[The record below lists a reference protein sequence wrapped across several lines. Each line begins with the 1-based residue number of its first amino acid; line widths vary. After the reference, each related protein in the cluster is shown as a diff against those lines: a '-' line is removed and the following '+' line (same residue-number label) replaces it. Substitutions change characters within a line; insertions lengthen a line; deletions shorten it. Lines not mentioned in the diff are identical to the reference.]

1 LFAFQCKMYLGH
13 VKVLLGMFLSLKTL
27 YRKRTVIWPFY
38 FYTIIRTLS
47 ENVSTKSENISEIK
61 ILGINQEEVTVPK
74 MDGTRGSGLYSIPF
88 LLNQCPSREWCEIF
102 INKWDHP
109 RHYSTMHRPGIAK
122 VVEDKIILEGT
133 TIQEV
138 KKYHR
143 DTLIMCVN
151 DTNEEYKILRNKEIK
166 QQQNELKKVKDFK
179 NSLNKNINDIKF

>member
-1 LFAFQCKMYLGH
+1 M
-13 VKVLLGMFLSLKTL
+13 
-27 YRKRTVIWPFY
+27 
-38 FYTIIRTLS
+38 
-47 ENVSTKSENISEIK
+47 STKSENISEIK

-109 RHYSTMHRPGIAK
+109 RRYSTMHRPGIAK
-122 VVEDKIILEGT
+122 IVEDKIILEGT

-166 QQQNELKKVKDFK
+166 QQQNEIKKVKDFE